1 MNPEMPIRE
10 IMTTQLITAVP
21 NTSMKEVQSV
31 FARHNIHHLPV
42 VDECEAII
50 GIISKEDLYKI
61 THLLALN
68 TSGPTYS
75 EKMFRTLTARDL
87 MTPNPMVLDPDDS
100 IGLAADIFLANKF
113 HALPIVENDRLVG
126 IVTTHDLLAF
136 AFDKTGFNSGE
147 TPLHLLD

>member
-1 MNPEMPIRE
+1 MNPETPVKE
-10 IMTTQLITAVP
+10 IMTTKLVTVGP
-21 NTSMKEVQSV
+21 NTSMKEVQALFS
-31 FARHNIHHLPV
+31 RHNIHHLPV
-42 VDECEAII
+42 VDEGDAIL

-87 MTPNPMVLDPDDS
+87 MTPHPMVLDPEDS

-113 HALPIVENDRLVG
+113 HALPIVEDDRLVG
-126 IVTTHDLLAF
+126 IVTSHDLLAF
-136 AFDKTGFNSGE
+136 AFDRTNTGSNE
-147 TPLHLLD
+147 APIHLVD